1 MSVVVVERDKTTEA
15 LLNGTSAQSR
25 LRARVGEFA
34 GDTKGN
40 IMMTFGLMA
49 FSLFGM
55 VGSAVDIGRWL
66 NARDQTVSAVD
77 AAVLA
82 AGRALQTNP
91 ADEAGAIAVATA
103 YYNANKATRITTV
116 EDTIGFAVTNDG
128 GMIQATGNVKL
139 KTYVLGII
147 DRYDNLG
154 LKEIPLFADGETPQA
169 IIKQEA
175 DIGFNREVSL
185 MLDVSGS
192 MGSGTKLA
200 DMKFAA
206 KDLINLIMKDP
217 GADTWTKVA
226 VVPFSGDVRP
236 PASILAL
243 AANPNTGA
251 TSGLWPTKRP
261 VSSGG
266 GGGGNGNL
274 IVANNGNGNGGGSG
288 GSTDYYYRTTCVAER
303 TGTNAYTNEPP
314 SAGNYVMPTYTKDS
328 AKCSTPSSGEM
339 APLKN
344 DKTAILSKIENL
356 TIGGG
361 TAGHLGTAWAYYF
374 LSPEWNNVMP
384 SSANHAAAYGTD
396 KLKKIAI
403 LMTDG
408 EYNYQYDSKGYSTG
422 LSIAGNSAN
431 GLTSA
436 QQAVQIC
443 SKMKED
449 GIEVYTVGF
458 DLGGNQTAIN
468 TLASCASGSD
478 HAYIADNGSAL
489 KSAFRDIAIK
499 LTELHLLR

>member
-1 MSVVVVERDKTTEA
+1 MSVVVIERDETARA

-40 IMMTFGLMA
+40 VMMTFGLMA
-49 FSLFGM
+49 LSLFGM
-55 VGSAVDIGRWL
+55 VGGAVDLGRWL
-66 NARDQTVSAVD
+66 NARDQTISAVD

-91 ADEAGAIAVATA
+91 ADEAAAVAVAVA
-103 YYNANKATRITTV
+103 YYNANKKTRITTI
-116 EDTIGFAVTNDG
+116 EDTIGFAVTNNG

-139 KTYVLGII
+139 KTYILGAF
-147 DRYDNLG
+147 DMYDNLG
-154 LKEIPLFADGETPQA
+154 LKEIPLFSDGETPQA

-206 KDLINLIMKDP
+206 KDLVNLIMKPP
-217 GADTWTKVA
+217 GADTWTKIA
-226 VVPFSGDVRP
+226 VVPFSGDVRLP
-236 PASILAL
+236 TSIYNQVAPAPTTGGTSAW
-243 AANPNTGA
+243 PNTRTYSI
-251 TSGLWPTKRP
+251 TSG
-261 VSSGG
+261 SGRHQR
-266 GGGGNGNL
+266 
-274 IVANNGNGNGGGSG
+274 
-288 GSTDYYYRTTCVAER
+288 TDTYYRYRNANCVGER
-303 TGTNAYTNEPP
+303 WGTNAYNNVAPGTANF
-314 SAGNYVMPTYTKDS
+314 VMPTYDDTS
-328 AKCSTPSSGEM
+328 STGCSTPSSGEV

-344 DKTAILSKIENL
+344 DKAAILAKITGL
-356 TIGGG
+356 SLGGG
-361 TAGHLGTAWAYYF
+361 TAGHVGTAWAYYF
-374 LSPEWNNVMP
+374 LSPEWNGVMP
-384 SSANHAAAYGTD
+384 SSANYAAPYGTE

-408 EYNYQYDSKGYSTG
+408 EYNRPRDSKGLADSD
-422 LSIAGNSAN
+422 SFAGSPVN
-431 GLTSA
+431 GQNSA
-436 QQAVQIC
+436 QQAVEIC

-458 DLGGNQTAIN
+458 DLDNQTAID
-468 TLASCASGSD
+468 TLASCASGTD
-478 HAYIADNGSAL
+478 HAYVAANGTQL
-489 KSAFRDIAIK
+489 KAAFRDIAIK